1 MNLESNTSSTLGWTV
16 LAAALALCGVA
27 GSLWLSV
34 GMSLKACPFCLY
46 QRTFLMSAA
55 AVLLLGLTSEMRR
68 SAILSL
74 VALPSV
80 IAGLGVAG
88 FHEYLEQTGK
98 LECPGGV
105 LGWGTAPQQSLIL
118 FVVLSAVLLIPLL
131 FGKVVRPWQTL
142 GATALGAAMAAG
154 AIASAPPMPAAPTAP
169 YAQTPDVCRPPYRQ
183 AGGPDQAR
191 P

>member
-1 MNLESNTSSTLGWTV
+1 MNSESTTSSTLGWTA
-16 LAAALALCGVA
+16 LAAVIALCGVA

-34 GMSLKACPFCLY
+34 GMNLKACPLCLY
-46 QRTFLMSAA
+46 QRTFLMSAT

-68 SAILSL
+68 SAILPL

-80 IAGLGVAG
+80 LAGLGVAG

-105 LGWGTAPQQSLIL
+105 LGWGTAPQQSLIML
-118 FVVLSAVLLIPLL
+118 LVLSAVLLLPLL
-131 FGKVVRPWQTL
+131 FGRAVKPWRTL
-142 GATALGAAMAAG
+142 GAAVLGAAMAVG
-154 AIASAPPMPAAPTAP
+154 AIASAPPMPPAPTTP
-169 YAQTPDVCRPPYRQ
+169 YAQAPDVCRPPYRQ
-183 AGGPDQAR
+183 AAPDQAQ